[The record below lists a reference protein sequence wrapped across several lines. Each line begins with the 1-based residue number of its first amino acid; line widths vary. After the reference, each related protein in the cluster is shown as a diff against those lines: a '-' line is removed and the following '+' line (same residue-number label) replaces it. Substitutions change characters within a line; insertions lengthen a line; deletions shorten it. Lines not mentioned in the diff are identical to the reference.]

1 MATNETFFY
10 ALIIVAGLIVLFLFL
25 KRGQTCAGCSESF
38 KQKSQRPSQQSIK
51 ESEYR
56 RKTRKELGIYHNYI
70 PNIEPNSNH
79 YGFFKSDY
87 SSPWPGY
94 NKYSLYSPHVSPPN
108 TDNYP
113 YMDSPYNQ
121 VMTPCAM
128 GCTDKKCLSGCV
140 FRSLAESLTPVQ

>member
-1 MATNETFFY
+1 MVSSNTFFY
-10 ALIIVAGLIVLFLFL
+10 ALIIVAGLVVLFLFL
-25 KRGQTCAGCSESF
+25 KRGQTCTSCSEGF
-38 KQKSQRPSQQSIK
+38 KQKSQQSIK

-56 RKTRKELGIYHNYI
+56 REKRNKSGAYHDYVPATETN
-70 PNIEPNSNH
+70 NKH
-79 YGFFKSDY
+79 YDFKSDY
-87 SSPWPGY
+87 SQPWPGY

-140 FRSLAESLTPVQ
+140 FHALAETLAPVQ